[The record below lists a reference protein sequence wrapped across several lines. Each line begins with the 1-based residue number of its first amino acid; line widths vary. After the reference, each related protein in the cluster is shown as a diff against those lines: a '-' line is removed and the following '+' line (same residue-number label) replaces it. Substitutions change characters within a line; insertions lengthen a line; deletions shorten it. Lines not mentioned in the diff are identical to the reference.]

1 MGGKETEMNRA
12 IFFLH
17 EKLSLTSKLVVLL
30 LVFAA
35 VPMGAVAYIGFNAAH
50 GMEDRVGK
58 RFQVIAQNMADKI
71 DRNLFERYGDVQAF
85 GYNDVV
91 ARLTH
96 WGDPSENNAITQA
109 MNKYVAAYGIY
120 YLTLLVD
127 TKGQVIAVNSRDG
140 AGNPIDTAGL
150 YEKNYSHAPWFKAL
164 ASNSFTTEMPF
175 TAKGN
180 DLSTG
185 TFIEDLHVDSDVK
198 QAYPGDDGLT
208 LGFSAPV
215 YNEEGLV
222 IAYWSNRTKFSLVEE
237 IFQQTYQDLKAAG
250 FPGAELTLL
259 DGTGRIFLDY
269 DPMRQ
274 GSEEVTH
281 DFQNVIMKLNLVEQ
295 GVTAAQDAMAGK
307 TGFHNSFHTRKQ
319 IWQASGFSHFNGVLG
334 YPGMNWSVL
343 VRVPVDQANVEARA
357 IQRELFMAVLL
368 CLAVVVPVGM
378 VIGRAVVRQ
387 MKPVMDVAEQAS
399 RGDLTGRV
407 PVTTA
412 DELGQMGEAFN
423 QFLNNLNGM
432 IGQTAQVVQNVAAAA
447 EQLSVN
453 GSQVSKASREQ
464 SSQSIQV
471 ASSVEEMSV
480 TANEMARNAQVMATT
495 AQDLSGTA
503 IKGGE
508 AVANSIRGME
518 AVAHT
523 MRESAER
530 INLLGQRSQE
540 IGEIIR
546 VIEDIADQTN
556 LLALNA
562 AIEAARAG
570 EQGRGFAVV
579 ADEVRKLAERTG
591 KATKE
596 ISGVI
601 ETVQVGTKEAVASM
615 GAGTTEVQSGVS
627 LVKEAG
633 ARLNE
638 IVEGVQQVTQ
648 MVEQMAASI
657 EEQTRTTEHMAGG
670 VQAVAALSQQNESSV
685 EQVASASSDLSRMA
699 AQLQSDLSRFTLKA

>member
-1 MGGKETEMNRA
+1 MT
-12 IFFLH
+12 
-17 EKLSLTSKLVVLL
+17 
-30 LVFAA
+30 
-35 VPMGAVAYIGFNAAH
+35 
-50 GMEDRVGK
+50 
-58 RFQVIAQNMADKI
+58 
-71 DRNLFERYGDVQAF
+71 
-85 GYNDVV
+85 
-91 ARLTH
+91 
-96 WGDPSENNAITQA
+96 
-109 MNKYVAAYGIY
+109 
-120 YLTLLVD
+120 
-127 TKGQVIAVNSRDG
+127 
-140 AGNPIDTAGL
+140 
-150 YEKNYSHAPWFKAL
+150 
-164 ASNSFTTEMPF
+164 
-175 TAKGN
+175 
-180 DLSTG
+180 
-185 TFIEDLHVDSDVK
+185 
-198 QAYPGDDGLT
+198 
-208 LGFSAPV
+208 
-215 YNEEGLV
+215 
-222 IAYWSNRTKFSLVEE
+222 
-237 IFQQTYQDLKAAG
+237 
-250 FPGAELTLL
+250 
-259 DGTGRIFLDY
+259 
-269 DPMRQ
+269 Q
-274 GSEEVTH
+274 GSEEMTH
-281 DFQNVIMKLNLVEQ
+281 DLQNVIMKLNLVEQ

-319 IWQASGFSHFNGVLG
+319 VWQASGFSHFKGALG

-343 VRVPVDQANVEARA
+343 VQVPVDQANVEART

-378 VIGRAVVRQ
+378 FIGRAVVRQ

-412 DELGQMGEAFN
+412 DELGQMGKAFN
-423 QFLNNLNGM
+423 QFLDNLNGM

-447 EQLSVN
+447 EQLSVH
-453 GSQVSKASREQ
+453 GLQLSKASREQ
-464 SSQSIQV
+464 SSQSTQV

-480 TANEMARNAQVMATT
+480 TANEMARNAQVLATT

-508 AVANSIRGME
+508 AVTNSIRGME

-523 MRESAER
+523 MRESAGQ

-596 ISGVI
+596 ISSVI

-615 GAGTTEVQSGVS
+615 GAGTTEVQAGVS

-633 ARLNE
+633 ARLSE
-638 IVEGVQQVTQ
+638 IVEGVKQVTQ
-648 MVEQMAASI
+648 MVEQMAATI

-670 VQAVAALSQQNESSV
+670 VQTVATLSQQNESSV

>member
-1 MGGKETEMNRA
+1 MNRA

-35 VPMGAVAYIGFNAAH
+35 VSMGAVAYIGFNAAQ

-58 RFQVIAQNMADKI
+58 RFQVTAQNMADKI

-140 AGNPIDTAGL
+140 AGSPIDTAGL

-185 TFIEDLHVDSDVK
+185 TFIEDLHVDPDVT

-215 YNEEGLV
+215 YQDGEV
-222 IAYWSNRTKFSLVEE
+222 IGYWSNRTKFSLVEE
-237 IFQQTYQDLKAAG
+237 IFQQTYQSLKTAG
-250 FPGAELTLL
+250 YPGAELTLL
-259 DGTGRIFLDY
+259 DGTGRILVDY
-269 DPMRQ
+269 DPLTQ
-274 GSEEVTH
+274 GSEEMTH
-281 DFQNVIMKLNLVEQ
+281 DLQNVIMKLNLVEQ
-295 GVTAAQDAMAGK
+295 GVSAAQDAMVGK
-307 TGFHNSFHTRKQ
+307 TGFHNSFHTLKQ
-319 IWQASGFSHFNGVLG
+319 VWQASGFSHFKGALG

-343 VRVPVDQANVEARA
+343 VQVPVDQANVEART
-357 IQRELFMAVLL
+357 IQRELLMAVLL

-378 VIGRAVVRQ
+378 FIGRAVVRQ
-387 MKPVMDVAEQAS
+387 MKPVMDVAERAS

-412 DELGQMGEAFN
+412 DELGQMGKAFN
-423 QFLNNLNGM
+423 QFLDNLNGM

-447 EQLSVN
+447 EQLSVH

-464 SSQSIQV
+464 SSQSTQV

-480 TANEMARNAQVMATT
+480 TANEMARNAQVLATT
-495 AQDLSGTA
+495 AHDLSGTA

-523 MRESAER
+523 MRESAGR
-530 INLLGQRSQE
+530 IDLLGQRSQE

-570 EQGRGFAVV
+570 DQGRGFAVV

-596 ISGVI
+596 ISSVI

-638 IVEGVQQVTQ
+638 IVEGVKQVTQ
-648 MVEQMAASI
+648 MVEQMAATI

-670 VQAVAALSQQNESSV
+670 VQTVATLSQQNESSV

>member
-1 MGGKETEMNRA
+1 MNRA
-12 IFFLH
+12 TSFVS
-17 EKLSLTSKLVVLL
+17 KLKLTPKLVVLL
-30 LVFAA
+30 LVFAV
-35 VPMGAVAYIGFNAAH
+35 VPLWVVAYIGFVATKDIEA
-50 GMEDRVGK
+50 DTGK
-58 RFQVIAQNMADKI
+58 RFQVTAQNIADKV

-85 GYNDVV
+85 ANNRIVSERYNWYSPDERDNEI
-91 ARLTH
+91 ARV
-96 WGDPSENNAITQA
+96 
-109 MNKYVAAYGIY
+109 MNEYVATYGIY
-120 YLTLLVD
+120 YLTLFVD
-127 TKGQVIAVNSRDG
+127 TAGDLIAVNTRDSQ
-140 AGNPIDTAGL
+140 GNPLDTAGL
-150 YEKNYSHAPWFKAL
+150 YKKNFKDTPWFQAL
-164 ASNSFTTEMPF
+164 QAEAYTTQMPF
-175 TAKGN
+175 SAPGN
-180 DLSTG
+180 DASTG
-185 TFIEDLHVDSDVK
+185 TFIEDLRIDPEVK
-198 QAYPGDDGLT
+198 MVYPGDDGLT

-215 YNEEGLV
+215 YQDGEV
-222 IAYWSNRTKFSLVEE
+222 IGYWSNRTKFSLVEE
-237 IFQQTYQDLKAAG
+237 IFQQTYQSLKIAG
-250 FPGAELTLL
+250 YPGAELTLL
-259 DGTGRIFLDY
+259 DGTGRILVDY
-269 DPMRQ
+269 DPMTQ
-274 GSEEVTH
+274 GSEEMTH
-281 DFQNVIMKLNLVEQ
+281 DLQNVIMKLNLVEQ

-319 IWQASGFSHFNGVLG
+319 VWQASGFSHFKGALG

-343 VRVPVDQANVEARA
+343 VRVPVDQANVEART

-378 VIGRAVVRQ
+378 FIGRAVVRQ

-412 DELGQMGEAFN
+412 DELGQMGKAFN
-423 QFLNNLNGM
+423 QFLDNLNGM

-447 EQLSVN
+447 EQLSVH
-453 GSQVSKASREQ
+453 GLQLSKASREQ
-464 SSQSIQV
+464 SSQSTQV

-480 TANEMARNAQVMATT
+480 TANEMARNAQVLATT

-508 AVANSIRGME
+508 AVTNSIRGME

-523 MRESAER
+523 MRESAGQ

-596 ISGVI
+596 ISSVI

-633 ARLNE
+633 ARLSE
-638 IVEGVQQVTQ
+638 IVEGVKQVTQ
-648 MVEQMAASI
+648 MVEQMAATI

-670 VQAVAALSQQNESSV
+670 VQTVATLSQQNESSV

-699 AQLQSDLSRFTLKA
+699 AQLQSDLSRFTLKAKR